1 LIFKFV
7 PEKIGS
13 EEKDREKVLQQAVCV
28 SYHKAIN
35 ATTEE
40 KMRVRNQS
48 KELIE
53 KQLTIFR
60 KRESLQNKMDA
71 NKLCAKPC
79 I

>member
-1 LIFKFV
+1 
-7 PEKIGS
+7 
-13 EEKDREKVLQQAVCV
+13 V